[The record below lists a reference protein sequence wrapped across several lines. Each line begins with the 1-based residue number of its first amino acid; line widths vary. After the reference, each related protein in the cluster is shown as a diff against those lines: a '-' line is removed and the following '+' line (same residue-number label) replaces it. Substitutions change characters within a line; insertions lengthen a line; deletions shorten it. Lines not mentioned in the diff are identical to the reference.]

1 MAWEVVF
8 TDEFGEWWDGL
19 TMEEHVSVAHDVEI
33 LRVYGVDLSYPR
45 RRGFRRASTHTC
57 ASRESSIRGAH
68 TASFTH
74 SIHSARR
81 SC

>member
-19 TMEEHVSVAHDVEI
+19 NIEEQVSVAHDVEI

-45 RRGFRRASTHTC
+45 CSGVSS
-57 ASRESSIRGAH
+57 SRHAHMRELSIRGAH